1 MKTNL
6 KLPFKNDN
14 FGLAIDVSKIS
25 KDDVDTIIK
34 IELRWDFQILMF
46 D

>member
-25 KDDVDTIIK
+25 KNDIDTVIQ
-34 IELRWDFQILMF
+34 IELR
-46 D
+46 